1 MKHTNVSDRI
11 FRGHQ
16 FSVISDVL
24 ARLLASI
31 VGACVFFVSSTVF
44 ADSLPQRINFQHL
57 LEDKDIALGQVNAF
71 QEDQKGFMWIGGQGG
86 LIRYDG
92 YEFVFMLQTIMK
104 DGEYVKEPIKNV
116 NHIYEDPN
124 NILWVATRTGI
135 LRYDPRRELLEPVAD
150 DPKQPHKI
158 TTSNTYRFVSLPT
171 GELLVASGSGLLIL
185 NPETLA
191 YELIIPDS
199 TKTDWLN
206 SLGVNVVFIDR
217 SGIIWLGTGA
227 GLEKLEWETKK
238 FTLIKP
244 YPEDPNFTQANAVTA
259 ITQDRD
265 GSLWVGT
272 SNGLVNY
279 NPETLARKRYIN
291 DVNDPNSI
299 AGTEIAKVM
308 IDSNGALWVASDGG
322 GIAIFEKN
330 DRYPQGRF
338 INHKYEPG
346 RASSLNS
353 NQVRTVYEDRNGDV
367 WVGNYPGGINYFNRA
382 SAGIT
387 SFTHD
392 QSDKASI
399 SHSAVLAVREDHLG
413 NFWVGTDGGGL
424 NYFDRENEEFSSF
437 QNDPNN
443 PNTLSGNAVLDV
455 LVAKDGKIW
464 VGTWAGGVSI
474 LDPSSG
480 TVTRLPFEVANP
492 KKSAISTSDR
502 LYDATVWHF
511 REDKDNN
518 LWIGTHNAGLSKLD
532 PKTGIYT
539 HYTTI
544 FGDPSSI
551 TNGVVWTTFEDSQGN
566 FWVGTAT
573 GLDLMDRK
581 SGTFKH
587 YLPDPNNPNG
597 LRNPAVLSIH
607 EDRKNRLW
615 IGTEGGLH
623 LMDREQGT
631 FTAYTKVDGFNDD
644 TIRTMLEAP
653 DGKLWL
659 ATNNGVSVFDAE
671 TKKVRNYNR
680 DSGKLMGSFHTDS
693 GLISRKGEIF
703 FGGVE
708 GLRIFDPERL
718 KENQVVPAIAF
729 TELKIFADTIS
740 VGGDDGLLPT
750 SLNYSQKIV
759 LDYQKTMFQLGFA
772 ALNFRDSNKNNY
784 AYMLEGFDNE
794 WLEVADQRSAK
805 YTNLNPGTYV
815 FRVRGSNND
824 GVWNDQ
830 GASITIVQLPP
841 PWRTWWAYSLYGLT
855 ILGSIL
861 LFVHSQRKKRRL
873 VEEQNRL
880 LEIKVAE
887 RTLEL
892 REKNN
897 DIKSMLSNMRQGLFT
912 IEPTGNIHPEY
923 SLYLEEIFET
933 DHLAGK
939 KALTVLFEGA
949 QLGSNAIDQVKE
961 AVFTMIGEDEMN
973 YDFNAHLLITD
984 YEVDFHG
991 TSKYLEL
998 DWNPIIVD
1006 KLIVKLMVS
1015 VRDVTLLKQMEADAR
1030 TKKRELDIIGQLLN
1044 ISAKKYV
1051 GFVAATQRFIA
1062 ENRAQIEA
1070 SPERSDSVLALLFRN
1085 MHTIKGNCRT
1095 FDFNYFSDVVH
1106 DVESAYSRLKSNK
1119 EMPWDQS
1126 LLLADLGRVETVLAE
1141 YERIY
1146 YGVLGR
1152 GDSTAR
1158 DANGYWADTKDIE
1171 NIQHLVAVADEHPEL
1186 TQALPLLPIRELL
1199 NRALTNPISEV
1210 LADVVDSL
1218 PSIALQLGKA
1228 KPNVVINDN
1237 DVRIKTCANELM
1249 TNIFAHILRNS
1260 VDHGIELPDQRTR
1273 AGKPVSGTIEVTAAV
1288 NQHTLII
1295 CIKDDGQ
1302 GVNLD
1307 RLFRKGVDIGK
1318 WNADAKPS
1326 SLDIA
1331 NLIFTSGVSTKE
1343 QVSDISGRGVGMDAV
1358 KEFLKAQGGD
1368 IHIHLLDASL
1378 QEKAIGQGAMA
1389 PFELIVEFPPNTFLD
1404 AA

>member
-1 MKHTNVSDRI
+1 MIMKIINLSKWTYCLPKFISQKDLIVCI
-11 FRGHQ
+11 F
-16 FSVISDVL
+16 
-24 ARLLASI
+24 ATI
-31 VGACVFFVSSTVF
+31 VGLVCPRVF
-44 ADSLPQRINFQHL
+44 AESLPQRINFQHL
-57 LEDKDIALGQVNAF
+57 LENKDIALGQVNAF
-71 QEDQKGFMWIGGQGG
+71 QEDKKGFMWIGGQGG

-92 YEFVFMLQTIMK
+92 YEFVFVLQTLLK
-104 DGEYVKEPIKNV
+104 DGEYVREPLKNV
-116 NHIYEDPN
+116 NHIYEDQN

-135 LRYDPRRELLEPVAD
+135 LRYDPRRELLEQVPD
-150 DPKQPHKI
+150 DLQQTHKI
-158 TTSNTYRFVSLPT
+158 STSNTYKSLSLPT
-171 GELLVASGSGLLIL
+171 GELLIASGSGLLIL

-191 YELIIPDS
+191 YELIIPDN
-199 TKTDWLN
+199 TKADWLN
-206 SLGVNVVFIDR
+206 SLSVNTAFVDRAGV
-217 SGIIWLGTGA
+217 IWLGTGS
-227 GLEKLEWETKK
+227 GLERFEWPTKK
-238 FTLIKP
+238 FALIKP

-259 ITQDRD
+259 IAQDRD
-265 GSLWVGT
+265 GTLWLGT
-272 SNGLVNY
+272 SDGLVNY
-279 NPETLARKRYIN
+279 NPETGERKRYVN
-291 DVNDPNSI
+291 DPNDPNSI
-299 AGTEIAKVM
+299 AGSEIAKVM
-308 IDSNGALWVASDGG
+308 TDGNGALWVASDGG
-322 GIAIFEKN
+322 GIGIFEKN
-330 DRYPQGRF
+330 EKYPRGRF
-338 INHKYEPG
+338 VNHKFEPG

-367 WVGNYPGGINYFNRA
+367 WVGNYPGGINYFNRS

-392 QSDKASI
+392 QSDKSSI
-399 SHSAVLAVREDHLG
+399 SHSAVLAVREDQLG

-437 QNDPNN
+437 QHDPNDPSS
-443 PNTLSGNAVLDV
+443 LSGNAVLDV
-455 LVAKDGKIW
+455 LVASDGKIW
-464 VGTWAGGVSI
+464 MGTWAGGMSI
-474 LDPSSG
+474 LDPMSG
-480 TVTRLPFEVANP
+480 KVTRLPFDVANP
-492 KKSAISTSDR
+492 KKSAVSTSDR
-502 LYDATVWHF
+502 LYDSTVWSI
-511 REDKDNN
+511 REDGDGN
-518 LWIGTHNAGLSKLD
+518 LWIGTHASGLSKLD
-532 PKTGIYT
+532 PKTGMYT

-544 FGDPSSI
+544 FGDPNSI
-551 TNGVVWTTFEDSQGN
+551 TNGVVWSTFEDSQGN

-573 GLDLMDRK
+573 GLDLMDRQA
-581 SGTFKH
+581 GTFRH

-597 LRNPAVLSIH
+597 LRNPAVLSFH
-607 EDRKNRLW
+607 EDRKKRFW

-631 FTAYTKVDGFNDD
+631 FIAYTKADGFNDD
-644 TIRTMLEAP
+644 TIRTILEAP

-659 ATNNGVSVFDAE
+659 ATNNGVSVFDAD

-680 DSGKLMGSFHTDS
+680 DSGKLMGSFHTNS
-693 GLISRKGEIF
+693 GVISRKGEIF

-708 GLRIFDPERL
+708 GLRIFDAKRL
-718 KENQVVPAIAF
+718 KENHVVPPVAF
-729 TELKIFADTIS
+729 TELKIFADTIH
-740 VGGDDGLLPT
+740 VGDDDNLLPNA
-750 SLNYSQKIV
+750 LNYSQKIV

-784 AYMLEGFDNE
+784 AYMLEGFDND

-805 YTNLNPGTYV
+805 YTNLNPGTYT

-824 GVWNDQ
+824 GIWNDQ

-841 PWRTWWAYSLYGLT
+841 PWRTWWAYTLYGLT
-855 ILGSIL
+855 ILGIIL

-912 IEPTGNIHPEY
+912 IESSGNIHPEY
-923 SLYLEEIFET
+923 SHYLEEIFET
-933 DHLAGK
+933 DNLAGK
-939 KALTVLFEGA
+939 NALTVLFEHA
-949 QLGSNAIDQVKE
+949 ELGSNAIDQVKE
-961 AVFTMIGEDEMN
+961 AMFTMIGEDDMN
-973 YDFNAHLLITD
+973 YDFNAHLLITE
-984 YEVDFHG
+984 YEINFQG
-991 TSKYLEL
+991 TSKFLEL

-1006 KLIVKLMVS
+1006 KLIAKLMVS

-1030 TKKRELDIIGQLLN
+1030 TKKRELDIISQLLN

-1051 GFVAATQRFIA
+1051 GFVSATQRFIA
-1062 ENRAQIEA
+1062 ENRTQIEA
-1070 SPERSDSVLALLFRN
+1070 CAERSDSVLALLFRN

-1106 DVESAYSRLKSNK
+1106 DVESVYSNLKANSD
-1119 EMPWDQS
+1119 MPWDQAQ
-1126 LLLADLGRVETVLAE
+1126 LLADLGRVETVLEE

-1152 GDSTAR
+1152 GDSAAR

-1171 NIQHLVAVADEHPEL
+1171 NIQNLVAVADEHPEL
-1186 TQALPLLPIRELL
+1186 TQALPLSPIRELL

-1218 PSIALQLGKA
+1218 PSIASQLGKA
-1228 KPNVVINDN
+1228 TPNVVINDN
-1237 DVRIKTCANELM
+1237 DVRIKACANELM

-1260 VDHGIELPDQRTR
+1260 VDHGIELPDQRAR
-1273 AGKPVSGTIEVTAAV
+1273 VGKPAFGTIEVTAAV
-1288 NQHTLII
+1288 SQHRLTI

-1331 NLIFTSGVSTKE
+1331 NLIFMSGVSTKE
-1343 QVSDISGRGVGMDAV
+1343 QVTNISGRGVGMDAV

-1368 IHIHLLDASL
+1368 IRIHLLNTDVQDKPFG
-1378 QEKAIGQGAMA
+1378 QEAMA
-1389 PFELIVEFPPNTFLD
+1389 PFELIVELPPTTFLD